1 MGRDAAPAGGAR
13 NPAPGRLRVA
23 VRGHY
28 GPLPFNGLDAVHV
41 KAGESPPEAA
51 PPKNGGRS

>member
-1 MGRDAAPAGGAR
+1 MGPDAAPAGVVR
-13 NPAPGRLRVA
+13 SHAPGRSRVA

-28 GPLPFNGLDAVHV
+28 GPLPFNGLDAVPV
-41 KAGESPPEAA
+41 KAGESLLEIV